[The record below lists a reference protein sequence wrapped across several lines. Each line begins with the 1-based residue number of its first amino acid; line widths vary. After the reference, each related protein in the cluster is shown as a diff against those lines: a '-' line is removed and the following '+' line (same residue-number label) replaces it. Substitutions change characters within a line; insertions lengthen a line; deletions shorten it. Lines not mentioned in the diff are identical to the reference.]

1 MRMLRSSAAC
11 AFLVAWSHTLL
22 WAQVVRD
29 TEPARVP
36 AVTEVIEHMEEEK
49 QFVMRHV
56 PPLQK
61 LNGLQDRFDEI
72 CPLKFGV
79 EASFLSDWL
88 DEGADAAKKG
98 LQIQQVYF
106 TELTH
111 EVFDGAEAGVGFEYF
126 QIDTTGAYEG
136 PSTLERDFTIYA
148 PLTWKRFSL
157 QPSWTY
163 VYIDGGDDSGEI
175 GAEFSIEMPLH
186 PTFAWNYDYDDVKG
200 NWFEWNISQDFDI
213 PLMGEKLATFT
224 PSVTLGMDNRKAFD
238 HTGLANID
246 FGLDLEVPLTG
257 RFAVV
262 GLLHFSKSL
271 NDARNEDGS
280 KVFEDIIPWGGLS
293 IVMEL

>member
-1 MRMLRSSAAC
+1 MGMVRSSAAC
-11 AFLVAWSHTLL
+11 ASLFVWLHTLL

-29 TEPARVP
+29 TESARVP
-36 AVTEVIEHMEEEK
+36 AITEAIERVEEGK
-49 QFVMRHV
+49 RQFIMSHV
-56 PPLQK
+56 PALQK
-61 LNGLQDRFDEI
+61 LNGLQEHFGEI
-72 CPLKFGV
+72 CPLKFGL

-88 DEGADAAKKG
+88 DEGANAAKKG

-106 TELTH
+106 TELTREIGDF
-111 EVFDGAEAGVGFEYF
+111 EVGAGFEYF
-126 QIDTTGAYEG
+126 QIDTTGAVEG
-136 PSTLERDFTIYA
+136 PSTLERDFTVYA
-148 PLTWKRFSL
+148 PLVWKRIVFN
-157 QPSWTY
+157 PMWTY
-163 VYIDGGDDSGEI
+163 VRIDGGDDSGEI